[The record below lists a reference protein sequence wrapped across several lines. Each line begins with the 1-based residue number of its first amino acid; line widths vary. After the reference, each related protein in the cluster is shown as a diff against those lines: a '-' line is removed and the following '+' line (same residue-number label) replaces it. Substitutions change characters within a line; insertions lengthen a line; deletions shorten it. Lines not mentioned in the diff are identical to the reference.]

1 MTHRDKA
8 QTAKASNEDEEE
20 PQQERTSSPL
30 DGVCRADYLRKG
42 GRSDM
47 VRICDKGNYGRL
59 RSLIPLLRLVK
70 WFNSLITTGQV
81 A

>member
-30 DGVCRADYLRKG
+30 DACVEQITLEKGEGLTWLEYVTRAIMAGY
-42 GRSDM
+42 
-47 VRICDKGNYGRL
+47 V
-59 RSLIPLLRLVK
+59 V
-70 WFNSLITTGQV
+70 
-81 A
+81 